1 MKPDFIMRQ
10 GSMGGPPEG
19 WGVVSLLV
27 VVQST
32 GVVGVVL
39 DTAGGVVASDSYA
52 STLPAVVMD
61 AKVTT
66 TKATRLSQL
75 ASIAC
80 RIWFANPAGRLVN
93 PAGTAGF
100 EGE

>member
-32 GVVGVVL
+32 VVGVVV

-80 RIWFANPAGRLVN
+80 SIWFANSAARLVTPAGR
-93 PAGTAGF
+93 AAF
-100 EGE
+100 AAE